1 MDRNR
6 PTYIKVVDTLGVM
19 VFAVFLA
26 LLALDINHLAA
37 IGNLSITA
45 GIVSAILGYL
55 LADFMSGLVHF
66 LGDSFGTVR
75 TPIFG
80 PTFIFPF
87 REHHVDPE
95 DITRHGFIE
104 TNGHNCLVSLP
115 VMMVMH
121 YLLFS
126 TAIASVAGSI
136 ALATGF
142 FLILGVFATNQFH
155 KWAHTKR
162 PPAFIAFLQ
171 KYRLILSPKHHQV
184 HHTSPFERYY
194 CITTGWLNMAL
205 EKASFFPASKW
216 FFSHIPFFVKPKEF
230 YGE

>member
-1 MDRNR
+1 MERNR
-6 PTYIKVVDTLGVM
+6 PAYIKAIDTFGVI
-19 VFAVFLA
+19 VFAIYLA
-26 LLALDINHLAA
+26 LLGIDISYLAQ
-37 IGNLSITA
+37 IGNLSVATGLI
-45 GIVSAILGYL
+45 SAVLGYL

-95 DITRHGFIE
+95 EITRHGFIE

-121 YLLFS
+121 SLLFS
-126 TAIASVAGSI
+126 TAIASVPASI
-136 ALATGF
+136 AFATGF

-155 KWAHTKR
+155 KWAHVKH
-162 PPAFIAFLQ
+162 PPTLVAFLQ
-171 KYRLILSPKHHQV
+171 KYRLILSPKHHKV

-194 CITTGWLNMAL
+194 CITTGWLNMFL
-205 EKASFFPASKW
+205 EKVSFFPATKW
-216 FFSHIPFFVKPKEF
+216 FFSRIPFFVKPKEF

>member
-6 PTYIKVVDTLGVM
+6 PSYIKVLDTLGVIA
-19 VFAVFLA
+19 FAVLLA

-37 IGNLSITA
+37 LGNLSIAA

-115 VMMVMH
+115 VMIAMH
-121 YLLFS
+121 FLLFS
-126 TAIASVAGSI
+126 TAIASAAASFVYAI
-136 ALATGF
+136 GF

-155 KWAHTKR
+155 KWAHTAR
-162 PPAFIAFLQ
+162 PPALIAFLQ
-171 KYRLILSPKHHQV
+171 KYRLILSPKHHKV
-184 HHTSPFERYY
+184 HHTAPFERYY
-194 CITTGWLNMAL
+194 CITTGWLNMLL
-205 EKASFFPASKW
+205 EKTAFFPATKW
-216 FFSHIPFFVKPKEF
+216 FFSRIPFFVKPKEY
-230 YGE
+230 YGD

>member
-1 MDRNR
+1 MDAHR
-6 PTYIKVVDTLGVM
+6 PAYIKVIDTIGVM
-19 VFAVFLA
+19 VFGLYLG
-26 LLALDINHLAA
+26 LLVADIVQLVNIGTITLWTAA
-37 IGNLSITA
+37 LSI
-45 GIVSAILGYL
+45 VLGYL

-75 TPIFG
+75 TPILG

-87 REHHVDPE
+87 REHHVDPK

-115 VMMVMH
+115 VMMAMH
-121 YLLFS
+121 HCVSAYAGTS
-126 TAIASVAGSI
+126 TRLSI
-136 ALATGF
+136 AFTTGF

-155 KWAHTKR
+155 KWAHMEH
-162 PPAFIAFLQ
+162 PPLFVAVLQ

-194 CITTGWLNMAL
+194 CITTGWLNMLL
-205 EKASFFPASKW
+205 EKTSFFPATKW
-216 FFSHIPFFVKPKEF
+216 VFSRIPFFIKPKEF
-230 YGE
+230 YEE

>member
-1 MDRNR
+1 MDKNR
-6 PTYIKVVDTLGVM
+6 PDYIKIVDTIGIAIFVVYLV
-19 VFAVFLA
+19 
-26 LLALDINHLAA
+26 LLSVDVHHLAD
-37 IGNLSITA
+37 IGNLSVATGVA
-45 GIVSAILGYL
+45 SAILGYL

-66 LGDSFGTVR
+66 LGDNFGTVR

-115 VMMVMH
+115 VMMAMH
-121 YLLFS
+121 HTLLSVAVQS
-126 TAIASVAGSI
+126 TAVSI
-136 ALATGF
+136 AFATGF

-155 KWAHTKR
+155 KWAHSQH
-162 PPAFIAFLQ
+162 PPAVIAFLQ
-171 KYRLILSPKHHQV
+171 KYRLILSPKHHKV

-194 CITTGWLNMAL
+194 CITTGWLNL
-205 EKASFFPASKW
+205 LLDKTNFFPATKW
-216 FFSHIPFFVKPKEF
+216 LFSRLPFFAKPKEF
-230 YGE
+230 YGD